1 MSRTKDKMIT
11 SSSKDRMFTSSN
23 MVQEER
29 RESESVLIFSG
40 ETVLMQ
46 TAKTDIRNPLTS
58 KAKTV

>member
-29 RESESVLIFSG
+29 RESVLIFSG

-46 TAKTDIRNPLTS
+46 TAKNDIRNPLTS